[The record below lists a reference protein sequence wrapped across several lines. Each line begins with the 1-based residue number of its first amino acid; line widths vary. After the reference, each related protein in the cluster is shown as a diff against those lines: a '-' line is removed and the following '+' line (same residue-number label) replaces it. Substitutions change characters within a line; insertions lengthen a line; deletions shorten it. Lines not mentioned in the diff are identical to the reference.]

1 MRAHEIIDHIS
12 ESEHDTPRS
21 QHIFDTLESKGYV
34 KLGSGADATVWAR
47 DAETVI
53 KIIMPDSGAARD
65 AASRTFYK
73 FYDFCQQHPDL
84 DCLPRFH
91 KIGGVHHSTFR
102 VDGVTYLQTAM
113 ERLQPLEQD
122 SQRTALVWLL
132 SDLATKNMSWKSA
145 WRKCQDP
152 YAWSNWDDSEAVT
165 VDDIMG
171 YIDEQDSRDRA
182 EWAVLYSVMRL
193 LYHRGRIN
201 KMGWDLHTEN
211 VMLRGDT
218 LVIVDPWFHI
228 TTDEL

>member
-1 MRAHEIIDHIS
+1 MRAHEIISHIT
-12 ESEHDTPRS
+12 EAEHDTHRS

-65 AASRTFYK
+65 SASRTFYR
-73 FYDFCQQHPDL
+73 FYDFCQKHRDL

-91 KIGGVHHSTFR
+91 KIGGVHHSTFE

-132 SDLATKNMSWKSA
+132 SDLATKNMSWKAA

-152 YAWSNWDDSEAVT
+152 YAWNNWDDSEAVT

-171 YIDEQDSRDRA
+171 YIDEQDERDRLG
-182 EWAVLYSVMRL
+182 WAVLYSVMRL

-201 KMGWDLHTEN
+201 KHGWDLHTEN

-218 LVIVDPWFHI
+218 LVIVDPWFNA
-228 TTDEL
+228 EVEAL

>member
-1 MRAHEIIDHIS
+1 MRAHQFTEAEAGTH
-12 ESEHDTPRS
+12 RS
-21 QHIFDTLESKGYV
+21 KHIFDTLESKGYS

-53 KIIMPDSGAARD
+53 KIIMPDGPAARD
-65 AASRTFYK
+65 AASRTFFK
-73 FYDFCQQHPDL
+73 FYEFCQQHPNL

-91 KIGGVHHSTFR
+91 KIGGVHHSTFE
-102 VDGVTYLQTAM
+102 VDGVTYIQTAM

-132 SDLATKNMSWKSA
+132 SDLATKNMSWRDA
-145 WRKCQDP
+145 WDHCGDP
-152 YAWSNWDDSEAVT
+152 HSWVNWDDSEAVT
-165 VDDIMG
+165 VDDIMV
-171 YIDEQDSRDRA
+171 YIDEQDERDRA

-193 LYHRGRIN
+193 LYHRGKIN

-228 TTDEL
+228 TTNEL